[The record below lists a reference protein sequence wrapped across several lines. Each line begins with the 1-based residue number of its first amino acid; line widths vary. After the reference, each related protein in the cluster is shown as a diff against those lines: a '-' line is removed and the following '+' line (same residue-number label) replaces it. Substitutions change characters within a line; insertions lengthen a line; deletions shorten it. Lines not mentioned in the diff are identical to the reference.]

1 MASCPTS
8 QQLSAFHDGE
18 VDETRRAEIEAH
30 LRYCPACAAELKRL
44 QTVSELFNTVPL
56 NAGAMRLSQIGLHR
70 LHRRMDQ
77 AMEEGFFRFVRVL
90 NAIAACVL
98 VAGSAWL
105 LLKTRDSRAVE
116 IATPAAP
123 PWVDVAE
130 VSDTSTGAYSTPAA
144 AWYLA
149 DDSSRAADEAP

>member
-18 VDETRRAEIEAH
+18 VDETRRTEIEEH
-30 LRYCPACAAELKRL
+30 LRDCPACAAELDRL
-44 QTVSELFNTVPL
+44 AAVSRLFTTVPSI
-56 NAGAMRLSQIGLHR
+56 RLSQIGLHR

-77 AMEEGFFRFVRVL
+77 AMEEGFLRFVRVL

-123 PWVDVAE
+123 PWVVSE
-130 VSDTSTGAYSTPAA
+130 VSDDTPTGAYSTPAA

-149 DDSSRAADEAP
+149 DDSGRTDEAP